1 MQNSVVLY
9 FCVFVL
15 LHFCQSR
22 CETCCQQK
30 IAPVQKF
37 STSAKFLRHIHP
49 SPAKVSVNS
58 SSTAVKLHVDCFKCQ
73 SNAMVM
79 MMMIKGGGCQ
89 RSKITSIQR
98 FTSSKK

>member
-1 MQNSVVLY
+1 MYFCISVLY

-15 LHFCQSR
+15 LHFCQST

-79 MMMIKGGGCQ
+79 MMILKDDDDDDDKGRGM
-89 RSKITSIQR
+89 
-98 FTSSKK
+98 SKK